1 MQFGIDE
8 NNHRIKPIFSGQKT
22 NCPLCGGTLIG
33 KCGDIYTWHW
43 QHTNNRECDP
53 WKEHETLWHR
63 NWKSKFP
70 EEQREIIIVKEN
82 EKHIADVRT
91 SKGVIIEFQNSS
103 ISTDTIRIREQFYD
117 NIIWVI
123 NAASFS
129 HNINKFSAVKSK
141 LRQFENDS
149 TYSINLIDRHYTE
162 SIEEIN
168 NELTKMSTKKDINEE
183 SIYKKYIESEELKD
197 YTFQIDLLFN
207 SIIQAIKNRRF
218 NAVLYRFGSDIKET
232 IERNLSEINKL
243 VIENKQKLELIGK
256 IKEFESYII
265 GNTEYK
271 LVQYELISAS
281 SFHLTK
287 AILKTTSKS
296 LFPEI
301 LSFESELEFK
311 NFNVKSKLYD
321 FAIDLTEKV
330 TKNELDIVGNN
341 EIIDKLNSSIKEII
355 STTLDACILDIENEA
370 ENLRK
375 ENQEL
380 TIGYGVLY
388 ARLEKIIKLK
398 YKEVQEYEEEIEK
411 EKNEKRFEI
420 MKDNKGLYYF
430 DWKHERKS
438 WQVSIK
444 PIYFDIGKDYL
455 FEKLRDGLFKKISIL
470 DFLEIHI

>member
-8 NNHRIKPIFSGQKT
+8 NNHRIKPAFSGQKT

-53 WKEHETLWHR
+53 WKEHETQWHR

-91 SKGVIIEFQNSS
+91 SKGVVIEFQNSS

-149 TYSINLIDRHYTE
+149 TYSINLIARHYKG
-162 SIEEIN
+162 SIEELNKELEIISIKKEA
-168 NELTKMSTKKDINEE
+168 NEVSFYN
-183 SIYKKYIESEELKD
+183 KYTESEELKD

-218 NAVLYRFGSDIKET
+218 NAILYKFGFDIKET
-232 IERNLSEINKL
+232 IERNQREIDKL
-243 VIENKQKLELIGK
+243 ATENEEKSKLIGK
-256 IKEFESYII
+256 IQGFESYII

-287 AILKTTSKS
+287 AILKTSSKS

-301 LSFESELEFK
+301 SSFESELEFK
-311 NFNVKSKLYD
+311 NFNVKAKLYD

-330 TKNELDIVGNN
+330 KKTKLDIVVNN
-341 EIIDKLNSSIKEII
+341 ERIDKLNDLIKEII
-355 STTLDACILDIENEA
+355 STTLGVCILNIENEA

-375 ENQEL
+375 ENEEL
-380 TIGYGVLY
+380 TIEYDVLY
-388 ARLEKIIKLK
+388 ARLEKTIKLK

-411 EKNEKRFEI
+411 EKKEKRFEI
-420 MKDNKGLYYF
+420 MKENKGLYYF

-438 WQVSIK
+438 WKVSIK
-444 PIYFDIGKDYL
+444 PIYFDIGEDYL
-455 FEKLRDGLFKKISIL
+455 LEKLRDGLFRKISIV
-470 DFLEIHI
+470 DFLKIHT

>member
-1 MQFGIDE
+1 MQFGVDE
-8 NNHRIKPIFSGQKT
+8 NNLRIIPTFSGQKT
-22 NCPLCGGTLIG
+22 KCPLCGGILIG

-53 WKEHETLWHR
+53 WKEHETQWHR
-63 NWKSKFP
+63 NWKSRFP
-70 EEQREIIIVKEN
+70 EEQREIIIINEN

-91 SKGVIIEFQNSS
+91 SKGMVIEFQNSS

-117 NIIWVI
+117 NIIWII
-123 NAASFS
+123 NAGSFS

-149 TYSINLIDRHYTE
+149 TYSINLIAKHYTD
-162 SIEEIN
+162 SIEELN
-168 NELTKMSTKKDINEE
+168 KELNRISTKKEANEE
-183 SIYKKYIESEELKD
+183 YFYNKYTESEELKD

-207 SIIQAIKNRRF
+207 SIIQAIKSRRF
-218 NAVLYRFGSDIKET
+218 NAILNKFGFDIKEI

-243 VIENKQKLELIGK
+243 TIENKEKLEFIDK
-256 IKEFESYII
+256 IKGLESYII
-265 GNTEYK
+265 GNTVYK
-271 LVQYELISAS
+271 LVQYELISAN
-281 SFHLTK
+281 SFHITK

-301 LSFESELEFK
+301 LSFESAFEFK
-311 NFNVKSKLYD
+311 TFNVKAKLYD

-330 TKNELDIVGNN
+330 KKNELDIIGNK
-341 EIIDKLNSSIKEII
+341 ERIDKLNNSIKEII
-355 STTLDACILDIENEA
+355 STTLDVCILDIENEA

-375 ENQEL
+375 ANEEL
-380 TIGYGVLY
+380 TIEYDVLY

-398 YKEVQEYEEEIEK
+398 YKEVLEYEEEIEK
-411 EKNEKRFEI
+411 EKKEKRFKI
-420 MKDNKGLYYF
+420 MKENKGLYYF

-444 PIYFDIGKDYL
+444 PIYFDIGEDYL
-455 FEKLRDGLFKKISIL
+455 LEKLRDGLFQKISIV
-470 DFLEIHI
+470 DFLKIHK